1 MIWAN
6 SGVSVVKSRHRQQG
20 VTAIGLVILVGFLG
34 LFAFAVLR
42 LTPIYL
48 NYLKVI
54 GVVDGVYEEFD
65 GQNPSRSEI
74 RTSVR
79 RRFGVESV
87 DEIHY
92 KDITVTSVDGGFEVV
107 AMYDHTAPFLAN
119 LYFTVKFDKR
129 VVVRR

>member
-1 MIWAN
+1 MKRPKTGILTVN
-6 SGVSVVKSRHRQQG
+6 SRSRQQG
-20 VTAIGLVILVGFLG
+20 ITTLGMIILVAFIGLI
-34 LFAFAVLR
+34 AFAILR

-48 NYLKVI
+48 NYLKVA

-74 RTSVR
+74 RTSLR

-87 DEIHY
+87 DVLHF
-92 KDITVTSVDGGFEVV
+92 KDVTVTSVDGGFEVV
-107 AMYDHTAPFLAN
+107 AQYDHTSPFLGN

-129 VVVRR
+129 ATVRR